1 VTKLDGK
8 QTKPEFLRLIF
19 TSILGTTHSIELT
32 YDRKEEVFEDGV
44 YFDGSSVR
52 CYANVNSSEMLL
64 RPIYNN
70 PLPASWDPLMEIIPC
85 SVHEVSGAPHMC
97 DPVNI
102 LRHVSDEAY
111 GKGYVMM
118 AGFELEFFLVGLED
132 SIVKP
137 VDKAGYFATTPAD
150 RGLQFRR
157 EAMISLSR
165 MGIGTTTHHH
175 EVANGQHEIGLK
187 HGPASDSA
195 TSLMLAKHIIAE
207 LASLRGMTATFMAKP
222 FVSMNGS
229 GMHIHQSMWTND
241 LSSNLFATER
251 ASEVSIV
258 AGHYVAGILEHAR
271 ALSAIVAP
279 TVNSF
284 KRLVPGFEAP
294 TKIAWG
300 PRNRTTMLRV
310 PHFNG
315 SSKSARVEFRCPDP
329 SCSPHLAL
337 AAILAAGMD
346 GILNEMSPPE
356 PTEKDLF
363 HGTTDVES
371 LPTSLID
378 ALDALRSNSLLLDSL
393 GSQVIDTYL
402 TVKKSEWSRY
412 IHSTGD
418 PGPFEVT
425 DWEIV
430 EYLQCN

>member
-1 VTKLDGK
+1 MDGK

-19 TSILGTTHSIELT
+19 TSILGATHSIELA

-44 YFDGSSVR
+44 FFDGSSVR
-52 CYANVNSSEMLL
+52 GYADVNSSDMLL
-64 RPIYNN
+64 HPIYNN
-70 PLPASWDPLMEIIPC
+70 PVLATWDPLMEIVPC
-85 SVHEVSGAPHMC
+85 SVHHVSGSPHMS

-102 LRHVSDEAY
+102 LRHVSDKALE
-111 GKGYVMM
+111 KGYVMM
-118 AGFELEFFLVGLED
+118 AGFELEFFLLGLKD
-132 SIVKP
+132 AMVQP
-137 VDKAGYFATTPAD
+137 ADKAGYFATTPAD

-157 EAMISLSR
+157 DVMMSLSG

-187 HGPASDSA
+187 HGPASDTA
-195 TSLMLAKHIIAE
+195 TSLMLAKHVIAE
-207 LASLRGMTATFMAKP
+207 LATRKGLTATFMAKP

-229 GMHIHQSMWTND
+229 GMHIHQSMWTDD
-241 LSSNLFATER
+241 LSSNLFATDK
-251 ASEVSIV
+251 ASEVSEI

-294 TKIAWG
+294 TRIAWG
-300 PRNRTTMLRV
+300 PRNRTTMMRI

-315 SSKSARVEFRCPDP
+315 SARSARVEFRCPDP

-346 GILNEMSPPE
+346 GITNKMDPPE

-363 HGTTDVES
+363 HGVTDVETLPVS
-371 LPTSLID
+371 LTD
-378 ALDALRSNSLLLDSL
+378 ALDALHSNSLLLDSL
-393 GSQVIDTYL
+393 GSRVIETYL
-402 TVKKSEWSRY
+402 TLKKAEWSRY
-412 IHSTGD
+412 IDSTDD

-425 DWEIV
+425 DWEIE
-430 EYLQCN
+430 EYLHCN